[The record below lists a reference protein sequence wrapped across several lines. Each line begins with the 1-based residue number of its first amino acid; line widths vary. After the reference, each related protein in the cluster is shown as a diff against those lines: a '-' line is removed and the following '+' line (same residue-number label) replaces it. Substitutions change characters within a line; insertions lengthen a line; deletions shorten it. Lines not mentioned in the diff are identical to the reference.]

1 MCDEE
6 LFLLIFIIEK
16 ASNIFSNRGIVVRQ
30 PSILTTFAQVVLLF
44 FITISTVVVNNKYY
58 CFYKIKKIKSSVSI
72 FLVHHTK
79 GREMSPTCHDTG
91 NTGHKECM

>member
-16 ASNIFSNRGIVVRQ
+16 ASDIFSNRGIVVRQ
-30 PSILTTFAQVVLLF
+30 PSILTIFAQVVLLF

-58 CFYKIKKIKSSVSI
+58 CFYKIKNNQELSQYFSCAPHQGQRNVTNLS
-72 FLVHHTK
+72 
-79 GREMSPTCHDTG
+79 
-91 NTGHKECM
+91 